1 MVLINYD
8 DKSLKKWNVT
18 IPIIY
23 NSEVINDDIH
33 DSWLEFDI
41 KEDIVLNEFTDS
53 ITIDMNSARSSVV
66 IKLHK
71 DESKNQIVVIVDG
84 ILEVGEIEV
93 FNKIK
98 SIIKNIPIALTLE
111 MNIVNCNIHHYHPKV
126 EFDYDHI
133 VLHSTVINKNS
144 NNTLNYGAGTEIHI
158 TMGLNKERLL
168 KIYKCIDKL
177 QDDKMIKFLYNGF
190 GEKDLE
196 SKFYNSFA
204 IIEIIEIKYKDYSN
218 SIQIID
224 DESCDKL
231 KDCVENFP
239 LNNENKKKITDAV
252 IGAAKKVSNMTRNEK
267 LCRIVVN
274 RFNIK
279 SIKFIDKIIN
289 IDDSLCN
296 FLIEGRRK
304 LFHGGGVN
312 LKELK
317 LMVDYLI
324 LIDIE
329 ILKEL
334 YFK

>member
-23 NSEVINDDIH
+23 NSGVINDDIH

-41 KEDIVLNEFTDS
+41 KEDIILNEFVDS
-53 ITIDMNSARSSVV
+53 ITVDGNSAISSVT
-66 IKLHK
+66 IKLHNDK
-71 DESKNQIVVIVDG
+71 SKKQMVVIVDG
-84 ILEVGEIEV
+84 VLEVGEIEV
-93 FNKIK
+93 FNKVK
-98 SIIKNIPIALTLE
+98 NIIKNIPIALTLE
-111 MNIVNCNIHHYHPKV
+111 MNIVNCNLHLYHPKV
-126 EFDYDHI
+126 EFDYDNSI
-133 VLHSTVINKNS
+133 LKNVKVGKS
-144 NNTLNYGAGTEIHI
+144 NGNFLNYGIGATTKMTI
-158 TMGLNKERLL
+158 GLNKDRLY
-168 KIYKCIDKL
+168 KIYQCIEK
-177 QDDKMIKFLYNGF
+177 QNDDKVLKFIYNGF

-196 SKFYNSFA
+196 SKFYNLFA

-267 LCRIVVN
+267 LCRILVN

-334 YFK
+334 YFE

>member
-1 MVLINYD
+1 M
-8 DKSLKKWNVT
+8 
-18 IPIIY
+18 
-23 NSEVINDDIH
+23 
-33 DSWLEFDI
+33 
-41 KEDIVLNEFTDS
+41 
-53 ITIDMNSARSSVV
+53 
-66 IKLHK
+66 
-71 DESKNQIVVIVDG
+71 
-84 ILEVGEIEV
+84 
-93 FNKIK
+93 
-98 SIIKNIPIALTLE
+98 
-111 MNIVNCNIHHYHPKV
+111 
-126 EFDYDHI
+126 
-133 VLHSTVINKNS
+133 
-144 NNTLNYGAGTEIHI
+144 
-158 TMGLNKERLL
+158 
-168 KIYKCIDKL
+168 
-177 QDDKMIKFLYNGF
+177 

-196 SKFYNSFA
+196 SKFYNLFA

-239 LNNENKKKITDAV
+239 LNNENNKKITDAV
-252 IGAAKKVSNMTRNEK
+252 IGAAKKVSNIARSEK
-267 LCRIVVN
+267 LCRILNN

-279 SIKFIDKIIN
+279 SIKLTGKVLN
-289 IDDSLCN
+289 IDESLCG